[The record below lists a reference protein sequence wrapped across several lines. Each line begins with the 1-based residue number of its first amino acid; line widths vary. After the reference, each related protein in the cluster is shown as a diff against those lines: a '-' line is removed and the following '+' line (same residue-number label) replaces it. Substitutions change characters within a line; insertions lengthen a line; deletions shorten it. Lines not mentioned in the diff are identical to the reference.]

1 MIRYSA
7 GGLEKAVLVAD
18 HSQEV
23 PQLWNERPA
32 NTNATSSLPAQPMAS
47 RRLCRRKQED
57 TDLILE
63 I

>member
-1 MIRYSA
+1 MIRNSD

-23 PQLWNERPA
+23 PQLWGERPA
-32 NTNATSSLPAQPMAS
+32 KTNATSSLPAEPMAS

-57 TDLILE
+57 THLIPE
-63 I
+63 N